1 MPSGVTDILEKM
13 RANPTSDWTIA
24 DIEAVCR
31 SLGIRCTAASGGG
44 SHYKISHPSQRQ
56 ILTVPSRRPIRP
68 YMFASSCVSSTPSET
83 RMRKRDYAVVIE
95 PLPEEDGGGF
105 LATVPD
111 LPGCMSDGD
120 TREEA
125 ARNVEDAI
133 ACWLDEAKALGRE
146 IPEPKALLGAG

>member
-1 MPSGVTDILEKM
+1 MPKPE
-13 RANPTSDWTIA
+13 
-24 DIEAVCR
+24 
-31 SLGIRCTAASGGG
+31 
-44 SHYKISHPSQRQ
+44 
-56 ILTVPSRRPIRP
+56 
-68 YMFASSCVSSTPSET
+68 
-83 RMRKRDYAVVIE
+83 YAVVIE

-133 ACWLDEAKALGRE
+133 ACWLEEAEMIGRAIPKPRTALR
-146 IPEPKALLGAG
+146 IP